1 MAEEKAKHQAE
12 EVNKRRVLEM
22 RLKLAAH
29 EQKRVS
35 AAAAALEA
43 VDAAPAGATVDD
55 ALEVQ
60 QLTVAAARR
69 SGVAAAG
76 NRSTVRLHPLAGRTQ
91 PTAGEPSAAG
101 GQSRLQQS
109 LVWPQGT
116 R

>member
-1 MAEEKAKHQAE
+1 VAEEKAKNQAE

-43 VDAAPAGATVDD
+43 VDAAADGGIMDT
-55 ALEVQ
+55 LEFQ

-76 NRSTVRLHPLAGRTQ
+76 NRSTVRLHPLAGRPQ
-91 PTAGEPSAAG
+91 QTAGEPSAAG

>member
-1 MAEEKAKHQAE
+1 VVAEEKAKHQAE

-43 VDAAPAGATVDD
+43 VDAAADGGIMDT
-55 ALEVQ
+55 LECQ

-91 PTAGEPSAAG
+91 LTAGEPSAAG